1 MKILLA
7 TDGSECSEAATNAI
21 ASRPWPVGTEV
32 RIVSV
37 VEIPVSIAPESWI
50 LPPGY
55 YEEIET
61 AISKRAQTAVDEA
74 AKRLEEAQGDRI
86 AVTTEVVT
94 GAPKTAIVDTAGVW
108 GADLIVVG
116 SHGYSGFE
124 RFLLGSVS
132 LAVAQHARCS
142 VEIVRCRQPEGKS

>member
-1 MKILLA
+1 MRVLLA
-7 TDGSECSEAATNAI
+7 TDGSGCSDAATSAV
-21 ASRPWPVGTEV
+21 AARPWPAGTEV
-32 RIVSV
+32 RVVSV

-61 AISKRAQTAVDEA
+61 AISKRAQEAVEDAARRLEA
-74 AKRLEEAQGDRI
+74 AHGDRVL
-86 AVTTEVVT
+86 VTKSVVT
-94 GAPKTAIVDTAGVW
+94 GAPKSAIVELANEWD
-108 GADLIVVG
+108 ADLIVVG

-132 LAVAQHARCS
+132 LAVAQHAKCS
-142 VEIVRCRQPEGKS
+142 VEIARQRRRP